1 MKSLFKN
8 EYSGLLAIAGTA
20 LQLWAI
26 CLLPGSWAWE
36 VPNSFVG
43 RFAVV
48 IAASALAIGLV
59 ILVID
64 AIMGIKNSIQ
74 FGGRQFAGTIL
85 SSDKRLLS
93 FFFLES
99 IALIL
104 LVAVA
109 AIIYLLVRVID
120 SIAGAFV
127 QSVGKFLGVPD
138 SR

>member
-1 MKSLFKN
+1 
-8 EYSGLLAIAGTA
+8 
-20 LQLWAI
+20 
-26 CLLPGSWAWE
+26 
-36 VPNSFVG
+36 
-43 RFAVV
+43 
-48 IAASALAIGLV
+48 
-59 ILVID
+59 
-64 AIMGIKNSIQ
+64 
-74 FGGRQFAGTIL
+74 
-85 SSDKRLLS
+85 LLS